1 MERIKEIAQVGY
13 LVAGCLVGYLVGNGS
28 RN

>member
-13 LVAGCLVGYLVGNGS
+13 LVVGCLVGYLVGNGS